1 MNEQNNNFGANNTPE
16 NPYNYN
22 SAPQN
27 PQSTP
32 PYQPYQQ
39 PYGQPY
45 QPQYQQPYG
54 QPYPAQYQQPPFQE
68 TQMSEQEEKATRSSA
83 VRAFVFGILA
93 IEIPFIGIIFGAIA
107 KGIGKHILRKNPAP
121 SSNATR
127 VFARLGRIFG
137 LIGFI
142 TNIVLNSYIGLFI
155 LAAMFE

>member
-32 PYQPYQQ
+32 PYQP
-39 PYGQPY
+39 
-45 QPQYQQPYG
+45 YQQPYG

-142 TNIVLNSYIGLFI
+142 IGIVMTVLTPFYIIGFISGLIDALEFS
-155 LAAMFE
+155 LFF

>member
-1 MNEQNNNFGANNTPE
+1 MNEQNNNFGASNTPE

-45 QPQYQQPYG
+45 QP
-54 QPYPAQYQQPPFQE
+54 QYQQPPFQE

-137 LIGFI
+137 LVGFI

-155 LAAMFE
+155 LAAISE